1 MTSPQGVVVGV
12 DASRAYRP
20 RPTGTETY
28 ASELIRALVGRGSE
42 RYVLYTRLPPRDPP
56 AGAEVR
62 VLASPRLWTHTRL
75 ALEVARRP
83 PGALFIPAHV
93 MPAVCRVPCVV
104 TVHDLGHRAFP
115 KTHTWWQRQY
125 LEWTT
130 RRHVRG
136 AAALIADS
144 SSTARDLTEAYG
156 VPASRIRVAPL
167 GVAPRFRPLA
177 AGDVDEVRFRAGLR
191 RDQRYF
197 LHVGTVQPRK
207 NLDTLVEAF
216 AVVAGRRPD
225 LALVLAGARG
235 WGHCRPEETAR
246 RLGVADRVL
255 RLGYAPGADLP
266 ALYSGA
272 LACALPS
279 LYEGFGLTALESMA
293 CGSPVVGSTASS
305 VPEVVGDT
313 GLLVDPTSVDDVAAA
328 LARLADEASLRAT
341 LARAATRRAAGF
353 TWGRTARIVADV
365 LVAVARR

>member
-1 MTSPQGVVVGV
+1 MCCTPG
-12 DASRAYRP
+12 YRL
-20 RPTGTETY
+20 G
-28 ASELIRALVGRGSE
+28 IRQ
-42 RYVLYTRLPPRDPP
+42 P
-56 AGAEVR
+56 GAEVR

-83 PGALFIPAHV
+83 PGVLFIPAHV

-115 KTHTWWQRQY
+115 KAHTWWQRQY

-167 GVAPRFRPLA
+167 GVAPRFRPVA
-177 AGDVDEVRFRAGLR
+177 DGDVDDVRCRAGLR
-191 RDQRYF
+191 RDQRYSF
-197 LHVGTVQPRK
+197 TSVHCSPARTSTPWWRPLPSWP
-207 NLDTLVEAF
+207 D
-216 AVVAGRRPD
+216 AGQTWS
-225 LALVLAGARG
+225 LVLAGATG
-235 WGHCRPEETAR
+235 WGHCRPEDDGPAPW
-246 RLGVADRVL
+246 G
-255 RLGYAPGADLP
+255 GGPGAAVGVRPQCQTLP

-293 CGSPVVGSTASS
+293 CGTPVVGSTASS

-313 GLLVDPTSVDDVAAA
+313 G
-328 LARLADEASLRAT
+328 
-341 LARAATRRAAGF
+341 AAGRSHLR
-353 TWGRTARIVADV
+353 GRGRRRLGPAGGRG
-365 LVAVARR
+365 LVAGKLG